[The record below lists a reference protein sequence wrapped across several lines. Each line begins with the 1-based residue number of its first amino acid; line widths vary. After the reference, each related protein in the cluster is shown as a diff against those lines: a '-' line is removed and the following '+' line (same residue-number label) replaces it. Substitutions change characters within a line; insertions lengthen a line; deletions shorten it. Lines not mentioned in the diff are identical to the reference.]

1 MLEKKKTDIENQIY
15 QLLDSEDV
23 EMLIWQEYI
32 NEWIISLLSIFI
44 EKCDL
49 SKSGKQM
56 IGV

>member
-32 NEWIISLLSIFI
+32 NE
-44 EKCDL
+44 
-49 SKSGKQM
+49 
-56 IGV
+56 

>member
-44 EKCDL
+44 EKRDL